1 MLHRKQLDFFQFL
14 EEKSLIR
21 TEEVS
26 WMRGSTSSRNQ
37 NKSNFLRY
45 STSVFRYTRGLELHL
60 SRLISLLHSY
70 VTLII
75 VIFCVYLSIKTVFI
89 VINVNI
95 LCISA
100 CIKSGYQVKHLQNL
114 QFQKYFHWC
123 RLKGFPSFNIL
134 KYLTDITAQCYDGQ
148 F

>member
-1 MLHRKQLDFFQFL
+1 MLHCKQLDFFQFL

-26 WMRGSTSSRNQ
+26 WMRGSTSSRNK

-60 SRLISLLHSY
+60 SRLNSLLHSY

-100 CIKSGYQVKHLQNL
+100 CIKSGIKSKICKISSSRCIFISVNL
-114 QFQKYFHWC
+114 KAFF
-123 RLKGFPSFNIL
+123 LLISSSI
-134 KYLTDITAQCYDGQ
+134 
-148 F
+148 